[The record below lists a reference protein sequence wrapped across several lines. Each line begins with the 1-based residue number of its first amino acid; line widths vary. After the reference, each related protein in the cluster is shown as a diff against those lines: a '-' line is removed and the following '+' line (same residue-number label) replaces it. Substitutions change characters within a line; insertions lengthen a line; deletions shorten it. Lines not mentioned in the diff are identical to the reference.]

1 MLQAPVKAQ
10 LNARG
15 LMKQHA
21 CVMRLSGTNLAS
33 GAHTAYSTQ
42 WQSYCLYVIEWECFI
57 IFLPFPLRYSKVMFK
72 VAQATLGYLRT

>member
-21 CVMRLSGTNLAS
+21 CVMGLSDTNLAS

-42 WQSYCLYVIEWECFI
+42 WQRYCLYVIEWECFT
-57 IFLPFPLRYSKVMFK
+57 IFVFP
-72 VAQATLGYLRT
+72 TLI